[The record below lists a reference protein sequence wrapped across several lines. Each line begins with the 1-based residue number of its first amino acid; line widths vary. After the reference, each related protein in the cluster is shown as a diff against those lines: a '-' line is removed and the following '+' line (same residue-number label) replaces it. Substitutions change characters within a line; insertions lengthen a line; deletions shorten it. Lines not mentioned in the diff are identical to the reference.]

1 MRLVSFLRY
10 DQRPM
15 FLKATIVVA
24 YIASCLGLLS
34 CIPMIMLQDS
44 LSGMRA
50 GWISVCLLLF
60 LADILFMRNL
70 LKVSESYRKF
80 ASEKEM
86 VQVYKKSIDGLL

>member
-34 CIPMIMLQDS
+34 FIPMIMLQDS
-44 LSGMRA
+44 LTGVKA
-50 GWISVCLLLF
+50 GCISLCLLLF
-60 LADILFMRNL
+60 LADILFMRSL
-70 LKVSESYRKF
+70 LKISESHRKF

>member
-24 YIASCLGLLS
+24 YIASWLGLLS
-34 CIPMIMLQDS
+34 CILMIMLQDS
-44 LSGMRA
+44 LTGVKA
-50 GWISVCLLLF
+50 GCISLCLLLY

-70 LKVSESYRKF
+70 LKVSDSVKTF
-80 ASEKEM
+80 SSEKEM
-86 VQVYKKSIDGLL
+86 IESYQRNIDGLL